1 MPSVALYTSPLSTP
15 HTANPLPKLLHTPSG
30 LAILEIQGTINFPN
44 SASDTLAETLIGRLE
59 FPLYSANTP
68 TTDEKWM
75 KKVYFYVG
83 QYQRLVGEVR
93 QLAKPLAVIRKREE
107 GRNGNMMEGVEGR
120 EEVEEELEIV
130 EVVRLKIVFQG
141 RPEPV
146 SVEDEHEVG

>member
-1 MPSVALYTSPLSTP
+1 
-15 HTANPLPKLLHTPSG
+15 
-30 LAILEIQGTINFPN
+30 
-44 SASDTLAETLIGRLE
+44 
-59 FPLYSANTP
+59 
-68 TTDEKWM
+68 M

>member
-1 MPSVALYTSPLSTP
+1 MPSVTLHTTPLPTP
-15 HTANPLPKLLHTPSG
+15 ETLNPLPKLLHTPSG
-30 LAILEIQGTINFPN
+30 LAILEIQGTINFPTPTSEN
-44 SASDTLAETLIGRLE
+44 LTQTPIGRLE
-59 FPLYSANTP
+59 FPLYLADNP

-93 QLAKPLAVIRKREE
+93 RLVKPLAVIRKREG
-107 GRNGNMMEGVEGR
+107 GRDGDVMAGVEGR

-146 SVEDEHEVG
+146 SVEEEHEIG